1 MRSYLASETKPSAIF
16 ALILEIL
23 RVLVVDAN
31 LRMRGEEDAKNTLV
45 E

>member
-31 LRMRGEEDAKNTLV
+31 LRMRGQEDVKSLLV
-45 E
+45 K